1 MTSLTEQNRD
11 NIEKWREH
19 GFFTDDGKEFVVV
32 KPETRVPWM
41 NFLGNTRFGS
51 LISHTGGGF
60 CYYLDPLRNRIT
72 RWHAG
77 DDYSNTLGR
86 SLFLKDN
93 ETGEYWSQ
101 SGISAGTAYQK
112 WEARHGLGYTT
123 IRSRVD
129 DITSQITCFVPLD
142 ANAEIWMVHI
152 KNEGTRDRDLS
163 IYSLVE
169 PVMGNAVDDT
179 LASEYYSLFNEVF
192 FQNNVIWGVKNQWTK
207 REQFSLGKNPGN
219 LVWNMLFYFVS
230 SLKADSYD
238 CDRAA
243 FHGHAR
249 SVFNP
254 AGIEAE
260 QLSNSSALGTESIA
274 ALHHRISLKAGEEL
288 RFQVIVGVSQKDED
302 VKPLI
307 QKLLTTETAVH
318 ELERIRAYWDTLC
331 TNVWLETPDEDINR
345 SFNIWLK
352 YQAMNQIYSGDSMMY
367 HETSRTDT
375 SVKRVLQNL
384 LTGVTIAP
392 ETARKKLL
400 EITQYQFF
408 EGDCAHSIVPLLGRG
423 TRTGNSDHQLWLPF
437 LISHYCRETGDYDIL
452 DEKVSYHDRGEA
464 TVLDHCI
471 RALYF
476 VRERQGS
483 HGLPL
488 ILNGDFDE
496 MLDQVGREGKG
507 ESVPLAMLLVHIMKR
522 FLVILAEKKNET
534 LKTKLMTDIE
544 RLTNSINGSCWD
556 GSWYIRAFGDDQ
568 TQVGSNES
576 EYGTMFLLPQVWAVI
591 SGVAPR
597 DRGQLLLN
605 AITVHLDCASGTRYL
620 CPPFSIPDQSLGII
634 TRLSPGKRENAGT
647 VKSAALWR
655 LMAECL
661 YGNGDFVYETLMKL
675 LSSARFREK
684 PDTFRSEP
692 FLESEYIDGPESQDE
707 GRTSLSWG
715 NTTASWMFRLIHDWI
730 CGIRLEQRGMKV
742 DPCIPQKWD
751 TLVIKKQF
759 KGSLYNITIDNRE
772 HVSKGVKKILI
783 EDREM
788 TGAYI
793 PVFGDGK
800 VHNVTV
806 VMGRREERAAEPVK
820 VVPQV
825 VSQVEKDEDRA
836 TGGLELQAE
845 SLSAPE
851 KSTEHQVATVEQAMK
866 TAEQVMPPVSQTVA
880 APEQSA
886 VSEEVQVPSEKAEP
900 GDEESKA
907 AVEKPIPEDLKPE
920 TPVERPVLAIEKSVS
935 AEKKVIESDR
945 PRIEIE
951 RPALTIERSAPDI
964 EKPSLQAEAMPDK
977 PEGLTGQAKEKTE
990 QAADVTEQAVETA
1003 EQAADLT
1010 EQAVE
1015 TTLATA
1021 ETALPT
1027 AEAVEQAADVTE
1039 PAVET
1044 AEQTAVSTF
1053 MPVNEGSSELPPMP
1067 DSEEV
1072 PGEPPS
1078 GSGEP
1083 VMPPLTEDEEKNT
1096 HMEEQSENESD
1107 RTGGASTGIEKDGND
1122 QENGMPVDKKP

>member
-51 LISHTGGGF
+51 LISHTGEGF

-72 RWHAG
+72 RWRAG
-77 DDYSNTLGR
+77 GDYSNTPGR
-86 SLFLKDN
+86 FLFLKDN
-93 ETGEYWSQ
+93 ETREYWSQ
-101 SGISAGTAYQK
+101 NGISAGTAYQK

-123 IRSRVD
+123 IRSRVN

-152 KNEGTRDRDLS
+152 KNEGTRDKDLS

-179 LASEYYSLFNEVF
+179 LASGYYSLFNEVF

-238 CDRAA
+238 CDRDA

-254 AGIEAE
+254 AGIEKE

-307 QKLLTTETAVH
+307 QKLLTTETAAH

-476 VRERQGS
+476 VRERQGP

-568 TQVGSNES
+568 AQVGSNES

-605 AITVHLDCASGTRYL
+605 AITAHLDCASGTRYL

-647 VKSAALWR
+647 VKSVALWR

-675 LSSARFREK
+675 LSSAQFREK

-707 GRTSLSWG
+707 GRASLCWG

-742 DPCIPQKWD
+742 DPCIPQKWG

-759 KGSLYNITIDNRE
+759 KGSLYHITIDNRE

-788 TGAYI
+788 SGAYI

-806 VMGRREERAAEPVK
+806 VMGRKEEKAAEPVK
-820 VVPQV
+820 V

-836 TGGLELQAE
+836 TGGLELKVE
-845 SLSAPE
+845 SLSVPE
-851 KSTEHQVATVEQAMK
+851 KPSEHQAATAEQAMK
-866 TAEQVMPPVSQTVA
+866 TAEQVMPPASQTIV

-886 VSEEVQVPSEKAEP
+886 LSEEVQVPSEKAEP
-900 GDEESKA
+900 DDEESKA
-907 AVEKPIPEDLKPE
+907 TVKEPTAEEPAAEEPAAEEPAAEEPAAEEPAAEEPAAEEPAVKEPAAEEPAVKEPKPE
-920 TPVERPVLAIEKSVS
+920 TPAERPVLAIENSVS

-951 RPALTIERSAPDI
+951 RPALTIERSAPKV
-964 EKPSLQAEAMPDK
+964 EKPTVQAEAMPDQV
-977 PEGLTGQAKEKTE
+977 EGVTGQAAEKTE
-990 QAADVTEQAVETA
+990 QAAEALGQTA
-1003 EQAADLT
+1003 K
-1010 EQAVE
+1010 V
-1015 TTLATA
+1015 
-1021 ETALPT
+1021 
-1027 AEAVEQAADVTE
+1027 VEQAD
-1039 PAVET
+1039 
-1044 AEQTAVSTF
+1044 
-1053 MPVNEGSSELPPMP
+1053 ELPPMP

-1072 PGEPPS
+1072 PGELPS
-1078 GSGEP
+1078 GSDEA
-1083 VMPPLTEDEEKNT
+1083 VMPPLPEDGAKNT
-1096 HMEEQSENESD
+1096 HMEEHGENESD
-1107 RTGGASTGIEKDGND
+1107 RTGGTSTVIEKDSND
-1122 QENGMPVDKKP
+1122 NDNGMPVDKKP